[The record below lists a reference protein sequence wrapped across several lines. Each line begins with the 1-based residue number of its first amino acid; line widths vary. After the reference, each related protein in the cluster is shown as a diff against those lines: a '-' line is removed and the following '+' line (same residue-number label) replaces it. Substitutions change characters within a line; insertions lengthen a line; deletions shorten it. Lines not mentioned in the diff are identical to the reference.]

1 MPSRNFIWTLHYYK
15 AFVSHLKDLFLS
27 TLITSKISFLL
38 YSKKS
43 KEKGWKRS
51 LHILMILSVSLVTLF
66 DLCAGFDR
74 LIVFE
79 SRFNFLLSPSGVNV
93 SKEQHFYYDFILK
106 MIFCIFYDISLCMSG
121 AVVNVFHTYY

>member
-43 KEKGWKRS
+43 KEKRRKRS

-66 DLCAGFDR
+66 DICTGFDR
-74 LIVFE
+74 
-79 SRFNFLLSPSGVNV
+79 FNSIWKPIQFIAAPSGVNV